1 LYTPAG
7 GGAKALRRRGF
18 GAVRLEIRGCK
29 KYFLC
34 GIRERALP
42 SAGRDRARRFVMPS
56 ESGPSATPPRLW
68 PGGITESGGDFTVD
82 AERVAPEL
90 GLTPEAF
97 WQALQNGAISSV
109 VERGEGE
116 HLGSTRLTLR
126 YFARSWC
133 ATLRE

>member
-1 LYTPAG
+1 
-7 GGAKALRRRGF
+7 
-18 GAVRLEIRGCK
+18 
-29 KYFLC
+29 
-34 GIRERALP
+34 
-42 SAGRDRARRFVMPS
+42 MPS
-56 ESGPSATPPRLW
+56 DSVPSDSVPNAGPPRVW
-68 PGGITESGGDFTVD
+68 PGGITEAGGDFTVD
-82 AERVAPEL
+82 AETVAPEL

-97 WQALQNGAISSV
+97 WQALQAGAISSV